1 MLQISQESDFWQ
13 RLNSFSDSQIRD
25 SEQLF
30 IINNFSWQCYETIL
44 QDFGDNLPFKLT
56 YFNGVLQVMSP
67 SRRHEIDKKILGML
81 LECYFIEKKID
92 VYPLGSTTF
101 RKENLGKG
109 IEPDQS
115 YSFDSEKEFPDLAIE
130 IIITSG
136 GVDSL
141 IIYQDLGVKEVWF
154 WQNKQFSIYS
164 LQNNDYQ
171 KVNQSFLFPDLDFQL
186 LTDSLLSSDKPIQ
199 KILAFKNKINF
210 KK

>member
-13 RLNSFSDSQIRD
+13 RLNSFSDSQIID

-81 LECYFIEKKID
+81 LECYFLEKKID

-101 RKENLGKG
+101 RKENLAKG

-130 IIITSG
+130 IVVTSG

-141 IIYQDLGVKEVWF
+141 IVYKDLGVKEVWF

-171 KVNQSFLFPDLDFQL
+171 RVNYSFLFPDLDFQL
-186 LTDSLLSSDKPIQ
+186 LTDCLLSSDKPIQ

>member
-1 MLQISQESDFWQ
+1 MLQIAQESDFWQ

-25 SEQLF
+25 SEQLL
-30 IINNFSWQCYETIL
+30 IINDFSWQFYETIL

-81 LECYFIEKKID
+81 LECYFLEKKID

-101 RKENLGKG
+101 RKENLAKG

-130 IIITSG
+130 IIVTSG

-141 IIYQDLGVKEVWF
+141 LIYKDLGVKEVWF

-171 KVNQSFLFPDLDFQL
+171 KVNYSFLFPDLDFQL
-186 LTDSLLSSDKPIQ
+186 LTDCLLSSDKPIQ